1 MKKIFKRML
10 VMGALAMSQLV
21 LAETT
26 LVLDLEE
33 QFNNKAV
40 AIRDYVNNQMT
51 QQRIHDLRSQSKQEL
66 HRFKKAKAG
75 AEKNAAM
82 AKYVN
87 SRVTQTSEELER
99 IGRLYDLNK
108 DLLGVADR
116 LVSAYGKD
124 TAKGKQA
131 SVSPETR
138 RQVEQAVHA
147 TAIGIQSVLDSG
159 VLRAEDAKYAKVL
172 IRNTMSKLHKTTRRG
187 NDFLHRLNK
196 LRSTQ
201 DVLVS
206 QLMVLEMMKIRLVDR
221 LQRLKELNLKTRFA
235 TVTRQTDKVLR
246 EIGIFDGGYSKEDEE
261 LDREEEAMLY
271 GAWEVE
277 QSLSDDEGNDWS
289 ALISEMDA
297 KFNH

>member
-1 MKKIFKRML
+1 MKKIFKTML
-10 VMGALAMSQLV
+10 VTGALVMSQLV

-40 AIRDYVNNQMT
+40 AIRDYVHNQMT
-51 QQRIHDLRSQSKQEL
+51 QERIQELRGQSKREWS
-66 HRFKKAKAG
+66 RYKKAKAG
-75 AEKNAAM
+75 AGKNAAM

-87 SRVTQTSEELER
+87 FRVTQTSEELER
-99 IGRLYDLNK
+99 ITRLYDLNK

-116 LVSAYGKD
+116 LVAAYGKG

-172 IRNTMSKLHKTTRRG
+172 IRNTMSKLQKTTRRG
-187 NDFLHRLNK
+187 NDSFHRLSK

-201 DVLVS
+201 DVLVG
-206 QLMVLEMMKIRLVDR
+206 QLMVLEMMKNRLVDR
-221 LQRLKELNLKTRFA
+221 LQRLKELNLKARFT

-246 EIGIFDGGYSKEDEE
+246 EIGIFDGGYFKEDEE
-261 LDREEEAMLY
+261 LDREEKAMLY
-271 GAWEVE
+271 GGWEEE
-277 QSLSDDEGNDWS
+277 QVPSDDERNDWS
-289 ALISEMDA
+289 DLISEMDA
-297 KFNH
+297 KFNY

>member
-1 MKKIFKRML
+1 MKKIFKTML
-10 VMGALAMSQLV
+10 VMGALLMSQLV

-33 QFNNKAV
+33 RFSDKAV
-40 AIRDYVNNQMT
+40 AIRDYVYNQMT
-51 QQRIHDLRSQSKQEL
+51 QQGIQDLRGQAKQEL
-66 HRFKKAKAG
+66 RRFKKAKAG
-75 AEKNAAM
+75 AGKNAAM

-87 SRVTQTSEELER
+87 ARAAQTSKELER
-99 IGRLYDLNK
+99 ISRLYDLNK

-116 LVSAYGKD
+116 LVAAYGKE
-124 TAKGKQA
+124 TAKRKQA
-131 SVSPETR
+131 SVSRETR

-172 IRNTMSKLHKTTRRG
+172 IRNTMSKLQKSTRRG
-187 NDFLHRLNK
+187 NDSLHRLSK

-201 DVLVS
+201 DVLVG
-206 QLMVLEMMKIRLVDR
+206 QLMVLEMMKNRLVDR
-221 LQRLKELNLKTRFA
+221 LQRLKELNLKTRFT

-271 GAWEVE
+271 GGWEEE
-277 QSLSDDEGNDWS
+277 QVASDDEGNDWS
-289 ALISEMDA
+289 DLISEMDA